1 MGQNEYIRHYLRLI
15 NLTLFDLRRRET
27 EKHSDLCL
35 FYCFLL
41 VHCIFVIFEYTILVY
56 YYIEWRMMT
65 IEMKWN
71 SSYLYWRIISTNRLS
86 SFFFCCLFVCLLCLC
101 ILLHLRWNASCFC
114 LNSFTHSYKSIRPH
128 HCRRKWKLYVISIYK
143 HMTSTHTHTHT
154 NT

>member
-86 SFFFCCLFVCLLCLC
+86 SFFFVVCLSVCCAYAFFYIYGEMHHVSVWIHSHIHTNQFDL
-101 ILLHLRWNASCFC
+101 IIVAESESCM
-114 LNSFTHSYKSIRPH
+114 
-128 HCRRKWKLYVISIYK
+128 LYPFIN
-143 HMTSTHTHTHT
+143 TWQAHTHTHT